1 MNNQASFQQL
11 NEIIKMWIDL
21 SEAQWRLLTSI
32 FRVRQLKNKEFV
44 DLPNSEA
51 HEILFVCQGLLR
63 FYYIND
69 EGAESNKAFIAENEF
84 ACPVASAI
92 LKLPI
97 FYGIQAI
104 EPTVLVSA
112 KYKDFIELCDEHPIY
127 ERIGRKLNESLLI
140 HKELRARSLLQNDA
154 TERYLEFV
162 KKSPHLIERVPQ
174 YHIASYLG
182 MTEVSLSRIKNS
194 CAQNKI
200 YIS

>member
-1 MNNQASFQQL
+1 MEVINS
-11 NEIIKMWIDL
+11 WIRL
-21 SEAQWRLLTSI
+21 SESQWKLLTSI
-32 FRVRQLKNKEFV
+32 FRVRQLKYKEFV
-44 DLPNSEA
+44 DLPDSEA
-51 HEILFVCQGLLR
+51 HEILFVCKGLLR
-63 FYYIND
+63 FYYINE
-69 EGAESNKAFIAENEF
+69 EGAEANKAFIAENEF

-104 EPTVLVSA
+104 EPTVLLSA
-112 KYKDFIELCDEHPIY
+112 KYKDFIELCDENPIY

-194 CAQNKI
+194 RAQK
-200 YIS
+200 